1 MESKEGR
8 STTDGLNPVDG
19 ELLMV
24 EVLQSARTLA
34 DGVKR
39 RTREAYRAYRIPFYR
54 QISQIPT
61 HMTMDEREF
70 LLRCGPHGCPAGSV
84 IAEVG
89 SCLGASACF
98 LASGGSSRIS
108 KLYCIDTWEND
119 AMSEGKR
126 STFDAFNQNTSE
138 FKDVIVPLKGRGSDM
153 AIVLNEEI
161 DLFFVDGDHSYDSVT
176 SDLKAYLPKVKAGGT
191 VLLHDWGWAEGVKRA
206 IRELVVPIQIE
217 QPSTLPESLFGSH
230 RSSQI
235 SLN

>member
-8 STTDGLNPVDG
+8 STTDVSLTRDG

-70 LLRCGPHGCPAGSV
+70 LYDAARTLPAGSV

-89 SCLGASACF
+89 SYLGASACF

-126 STFDAFNQNTSE
+126 STFDAFNHNTSE
-138 FKDVIVPLKGRGSDM
+138 FKDVIVPLKGRAREM
-153 AIVLNEEI
+153 AIVINEEI
-161 DLFFVDGDHSYDSVT
+161 DLLFIDGDHSYDSCYFRSQGVF
-176 SDLKAYLPKVKAGGT
+176 
-191 VLLHDWGWAEGVKRA
+191 AER
-206 IRELVVPIQIE
+206 
-217 QPSTLPESLFGSH
+217 
-230 RSSQI
+230 
-235 SLN
+235 